1 MFLSNKLRVVSGS
14 QRKRNGK
21 YEHIT
26 PILIDLH
33 WLPYNQFTLVEYRI
47 TYKILLLVY
56 KAINGLSPS
65 YISNLLSFCTSS
77 YSLRSCSNKLLQVP
91 RSKLKRTT
99 FSIWAPGSIHVHRT
113 RIAIRVPFQT
123 NLGSTSSKCSQ
134 FYSSSIQLYRARLKR
149 RARRTQSA
157 LIDLSY
163 FYRARFA
170 TYSIEHGLPR
180 IL

>member
-1 MFLSNKLRVVSGS
+1 ML
-14 QRKRNGK
+14 
-21 YEHIT
+21 
-26 PILIDLH
+26 
-33 WLPYNQFTLVEYRI
+33 FTLI
-47 TYKILLLVY
+47 GH
-56 KAINGLSPS
+56 ALSTNDSARDIRTLDHISGQPS
-65 YISNLLSFCTSS
+65 
-77 YSLRSCSNKLLQVP
+77 
-91 RSKLKRTT
+91 
-99 FSIWAPGSIHVHRT
+99 SIHVHRT

>member
-1 MFLSNKLRVVSGS
+1 MLKTYLLYPWVQIERKDSFLTKFGS
-14 QRKRNGK
+14 
-21 YEHIT
+21 H
-26 PILIDLH
+26 
-33 WLPYNQFTLVEYRI
+33 
-47 TYKILLLVY
+47 
-56 KAINGLSPS
+56 
-65 YISNLLSFCTSS
+65 LLSGKPS
-77 YSLRSCSNKLLQVP
+77 
-91 RSKLKRTT
+91 
-99 FSIWAPGSIHVHRT
+99 SIHVHRT

>member
-1 MFLSNKLRVVSGS
+1 MFLSDKLRVVSGS

-65 YISNLLSFCTSS
+65 YISNLLSFCTGS
-77 YSLRSCSNKLLQVP
+77 YSLRSCSNYFKSRDLSLSGPHLVSGQP
-91 RSKLKRTT
+91 S
-99 FSIWAPGSIHVHRT
+99 SIHVHRT

-123 NLGSTSSKCSQ
+123 NLGSTSSKCGQ

>member
-1 MFLSNKLRVVSGS
+1 MVLELLFEYGEHESSSVAQILNVVQKSSGFPETVS
-14 QRKRNGK
+14 D
-21 YEHIT
+21 
-26 PILIDLH
+26 P
-33 WLPYNQFTLVEYRI
+33 
-47 TYKILLLVY
+47 
-56 KAINGLSPS
+56 
-65 YISNLLSFCTSS
+65 
-77 YSLRSCSNKLLQVP
+77 
-91 RSKLKRTT
+91 
-99 FSIWAPGSIHVHRT
+99 
-113 RIAIRVPFQT
+113 IRVPFQT